1 MANPLKGR
9 VERVR
14 EFEGCSVM
22 GYLAHGHVDKAQF
35 CAEVHDE
42 FEEDYP
48 ADRVRH
54 EYARNV
60 PVGRDS
66 PGMQTMYF
74 YNEPGRGAFAVTH
87 IDLMRPG

>member
-1 MANPLKGR
+1 MENPLKGR
-9 VERVR
+9 VEQVH
-14 EFEGCSVM
+14 EFEGYSVL

-35 CAEVHDE
+35 CAEVLAE

-48 ADRVRH
+48 EERVQH

-74 YNEPGRGAFAVTH
+74 GVKKGRGAFAVTH
-87 IDLMRPG
+87 IDLTQDW